1 MLTPS
6 EIKSKELKKGLG
18 YNKREVDLFLESLS
32 ASYETLYNENND
44 LKEKI
49 TMLNDGLQYYKSIEK
64 TLQKALVLAQK
75 TADENQAESLKRA
88 KNIELEAK
96 IRADEIVKEAR
107 NQLTETKEKTSELV
121 SKMDEYKKQI
131 KAIIKS
137 QLDLLDNEAYKLNLS
152 EIFEEKEEVI
162 VVSEAEGTKEV
173 MEAENK
179 TSREEEPVYYLNRE
193 NVKFEEKVEGKK
205 EDENTAEEL

>member
-162 VVSEAEGTKEV
+162 VVSEAEGTEEV

>member
-121 SKMDEYKKQI
+121 SKIDEYKKQI

-162 VVSEAEGTKEV
+162 VVSEAEGTEEV